1 MPVSAPARVRSNTRF
16 LPGLRLTG
24 DSALVKLKSSQ
35 SLPSSKDDM
44 GESITTEVLACDG
57 VDRAA
62 ACSSFF
68 FCAPNYSFFW
78 QNMGYILGTMVYGR
92 LAISQLRKKPLI
104 KLKRKIKTNR

>member
-44 GESITTEVLACDG
+44 GESITTEVLTCDG

-62 ACSSFF
+62 ACSSLFFLCTKLFF
-68 FCAPNYSFFW
+68 FSFAKH
-78 QNMGYILGTMVYGR
+78 GIYIECVHLVSGTIQICII
-92 LAISQLRKKPLI
+92 LEKFL
-104 KLKRKIKTNR
+104 